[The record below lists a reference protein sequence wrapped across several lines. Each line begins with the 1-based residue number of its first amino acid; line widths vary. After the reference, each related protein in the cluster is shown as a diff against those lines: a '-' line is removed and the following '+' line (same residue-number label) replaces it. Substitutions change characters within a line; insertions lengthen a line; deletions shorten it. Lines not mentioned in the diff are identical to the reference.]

1 MGFFCS
7 FMVLAGVGTGMTFG
21 PLAIHA
27 RFSQPQSRVAVVV
40 ALQLFV
46 SFTFHV
52 SLSIP
57 LNSSLLQARSLG
69 GTIGLAQC
77 STVLNSKVRHYFN
90 NLPQSTLD
98 SLSSSGNTDALNT
111 LSSSTLDS
119 VSAIDALPPDLQQVV
134 RDAFQYGVRWS
145 FISLIPWTGVA
156 FLLALR
162 LSRISAEK
170 SVVGVDKEEDH
181 SRSFWSQSPSQVE
194 RTRKIGRTD
203 NWGDSDKDVVP
214 ETTG

>member
-1 MGFFCS
+1 
-7 FMVLAGVGTGMTFG
+7 MVLAGVGTGMTFG

-40 ALQLFV
+40 ALAAFCEL
-46 SFTFHV
+46 HV
-52 SLSIP
+52 SQSRP
-57 LNSSLLQARSLG
+57 SNSSLLQARSLG

-98 SLSSSGNTDALNT
+98 SLSNSGSTDALNT

-162 LSRISAEK
+162 LSRISVPEK
-170 SVVGVDKEEDH
+170 SVVGVDKEDH
-181 SRSFWSQSPSQVE
+181 SPIILVPEPESGRAHPQD
-194 RTRKIGRTD
+194 RTD
-203 NWGDSDKDVVP
+203 RQLGDSDKDVVP